1 MGFETT
7 NQYVIAT
14 REKIEETKVENPGNY
29 LYNILHTI
37 LQTRCITL
45 LFFFGGVAI
54 LNSGTHTDI
63 YIYTLGNHNLLFCG
77 LKDKNLVI

>member
-45 LFFFGGVAI
+45 LFFWGGLLYLI
-54 LNSGTHTDI
+54 LAHTQI
-63 YIYTLGNHNLLFCG
+63 YIYIYPWQPQPTFLWV
-77 LKDKNLVI
+77 KR